1 MTTARDSARFSEVAT
16 KVRAGQRLDEGDA
29 LALFA
34 HPDLLALGGL
44 ANEERERR
52 HGDRAYFNRNVR
64 LEVTNVC
71 VASCRF
77 CSFAR
82 LEKGMPGASTM
93 TVEQAM
99 TALREKIAGIEPPTE
114 VHVVNGLDPN
124 LDFTYYEELLR
135 ALATTLPGAHRKCF
149 TAVEIHW
156 FAQHYGLPLRTVLER
171 LRAAGL
177 QSLPGGGAEIFHP
190 EVRTRICDDKATA
203 DEWLQVHRVAHELG
217 LFTNATMLYGHVET
231 FAHRVDHMLR
241 LRALQ
246 DESIAAG
253 RAGRFQA
260 FIPLAFHPDGNGMRE
275 LPGPTGVD
283 DLRTLAVS
291 RLVLDNFDHIKA
303 YWVSSTPKVAQIGL
317 SFGADDVD
325 GTIVGETIYGA
336 AGKRAPE
343 GLRVD
348 DLVRLIREA
357 GRLPIER
364 DTLYRVVREYARADA
379 EGAFK
384 VRERRQGKHLRVL
397 GGPVE
402 GGAE

>member
-1 MTTARDSARFSEVAT
+1 MSPSVKSLAAVGE
-16 KVRAGQRLDEGDA
+16 KVRAGVRLDADDA
-29 LALFA
+29 LTLFA
-34 HPDLLALGGL
+34 SPDFLALGAL
-44 ANEERERR
+44 ANEVRERR
-52 HGDRAYFNRNVR
+52 HGDRTYFNRNVR
-64 LEVTNVC
+64 LETTNVC
-71 VASCRF
+71 VANCRF

-82 LEKGMPGASTM
+82 LETGMPGAVTM
-93 TVEQAM
+93 TVEQAI
-99 TALREKIAGIEPPTE
+99 ASLRAKIAGAEPPTE
-114 VHVVNGLDPN
+114 VHVVNGLNPDLP
-124 LDFTYYEELLR
+124 FEYYEELLR
-135 ALATTLPGAHRKCF
+135 ALAIELPEAHRKCF

-156 FAQHYGLPLRTVLER
+156 FAQHYRMPMPAVLAR
-171 LRAAGL
+171 LQTAGL

-203 DEWLQVHRVAHELG
+203 DEWLAVHAEAHALG
-217 LFTNATMLYGHVET
+217 MPTNATMLYGHVET
-231 FAHRVDHMLR
+231 YAHRVDHLLR

-246 DESIAAG
+246 DESISG
-253 RAGRFQA
+253 KKGRFQA
-260 FIPLAFHPDGNGMRE
+260 FIPLAFHPDGNGMKQ

-325 GTIVGETIYGA
+325 GTIVSETIYAA

-343 GLRVD
+343 GLSVD

-357 GRLPIER
+357 GRIPVER
-364 DTLYRVVREYARADA
+364 DTLYHVVREFPRAA
-379 EGAFK
+379 PEGSFK
-384 VRERRQGKHLRVL
+384 VRERRQGKHLDVL
-397 GGPVE
+397 PE